1 MTKLKVHIL
10 TPEWS
15 RDVEAD
21 AVFLPG
27 SVCPFEVLPE
37 HAPMISLLDAGC
49 VRWRESGAAEESL
62 DVKGGVV
69 KIDRNEMKICVEV

>member
-1 MTKLKVHIL
+1 MMKIQVHIL
-10 TPEWS
+10 TPEWT

-37 HAPMISLLDAGC
+37 HAPMISLLEEGD
-49 VRWRESGAAEESL
+49 VRWRDAKGEESL
-62 DVKGGVV
+62 HVKGGVV
-69 KIDRNEMKICVEV
+69 KIERNEMKICVEV